1 MEEGIKES
9 VDTTAPV
16 EVAKEVAK
24 AENDTSVNI
33 ANLRAAKDKAEKDS
47 AELKSQLEEMQRQ
60 NVTPGPTE
68 KEEEPAY
75 GDEDFVEGRHLR
87 KELDSMKR
95 KQQEFEMRQKEAVES
110 EQLKRK
116 YSDFSKVMTDANAD
130 RLKEL
135 DPETF
140 MTIASSTASHYH
152 RSVAAYKR
160 IKELGIFVED
170 THEQGRAAAEANVN
184 KPRPTNSVSPQ
195 SSDSPLTMANAFS
208 SGLTDELKGQ
218 LWKEMQASMKKR

>member
-1 MEEGIKES
+1 MEENVQEKVDNTAQVKE
-9 VDTTAPV
+9 TAP
-16 EVAKEVAK
+16 

-33 ANLRAAKDKAEKDS
+33 ANLRAAKVKAEKES
-47 AELKSQLEEMQRQ
+47 AEFKSQLEEMQRQ

-68 KEEEPAY
+68 KEEEPESTY

-95 KQQEFEMRQKEAVES
+95 KQQEFESRQREEIEAD
-110 EQLKRK
+110 QLRRNF
-116 YSDFSKVMTDANAD
+116 SDFSKVMTDANAD
-130 RLKEL
+130 KLKEL

-140 MTIASSTASHYH
+140 MTIASSTASHYQ

-170 THEQGRAAAEANVN
+170 THEQGRATAEANVN

-195 SSDSPLTMANAFS
+195 SGDSPLSMANAFAG
-208 SGLTDELKGQ
+208 GLTDELKAQ
-218 LWKEMQASMKKR
+218 LWKEVQESAKRR